1 MLASLTQLRGSWGST
16 PSATLDEK
24 RTTVGHLWSSP
35 ALPGVAFRTAWR
47 ATARQLSGNSLL
59 STISGLCKAAGITRR
74 KLAALT
80 PCAAAKRPEF
90 VRSDP
95 AMGRCRRPHAPHQP
109 AARQEARHGRFPKED
124 RIGALHGGGGG
135 SRCRSKPLERG
146 HLGKNARQ
154 WAPQGPNR
162 LEMDTP
168 RWMGFGGARSGPR
181 STRVVH
187 SPLMRLAALNRNR
200 HGGRSAHQ
208 RCRRGG
214 PQGGHSWRPGLRG
227 RTDQQSG
234 Q

>member
-135 SRCRSKPLERG
+135 RAAGPNLWSVG
-146 HLGKNARQ
+146 ILGKTPDNGHPKAQIVWR
-154 WAPQGPNR
+154 WTLLGGWVLVAPVAGPA
-162 LEMDTP
+162 P
-168 RWMGFGGARSGPR
+168 PGWFI
-181 STRVVH
+181 
-187 SPLMRLAALNRNR
+187 AL
-200 HGGRSAHQ
+200 S
-208 RCRRGG
+208 
-214 PQGGHSWRPGLRG
+214 
-227 RTDQQSG
+227 
-234 Q
+234 